1 MKQAPS
7 LLDSAADS
15 TPGRSY
21 IQDVFGALGRER
33 IDYALLRGCV
43 ALVAAPGTQE
53 IDVLVAPRQLS
64 RLTDVLIQRGF
75 ATLPAWGHAPHHFF
89 MAYDSDTDTWWKLD
103 VVTDLRYGPNR
114 AIQVGDVESW
124 LRRSSP
130 NHLLSPE
137 DEFISLLLHG
147 LLDRSAFKPEH
158 QARLAV
164 LRSHFEKHQK
174 AGRRAVYA
182 VERWLAPSL
191 TWNTVNRAIETQDWD
206 LLIQHRS
213 ALFRQLL
220 WRDPLMTSG
229 RYLSGVSLRFIRPVL
244 IAFRSRGWT
253 VALVG
258 PDGAGKSTLA
268 RALTEERP
276 LRARQIYMG
285 INRDAV
291 NTGLAGTRWMERHRE
306 PLRKSAQSRA
316 KSSLSGLAIVN
327 RLVDQWYRLAVACFH
342 RMRGRL
348 VIFDRYVYDPRTG
361 GRTLM
366 AGRNLRQRWLRATA
380 PIPDLVVLLDAPAQV
395 LHQRKGEHTPDRL
408 ERMRSAYLGLR
419 EEFPQTIVVDATQDA
434 DTVKKTV
441 IALIWR
447 RMSGRSSSLH
457 NSS

>member
-1 MKQAPS
+1 
-7 LLDSAADS
+7 
-15 TPGRSY
+15 
-21 IQDVFGALGRER
+21 
-33 IDYALLRGCV
+33 
-43 ALVAAPGTQE
+43 
-53 IDVLVAPRQLS
+53 
-64 RLTDVLIQRGF
+64 
-75 ATLPAWGHAPHHFF
+75 
-89 MAYDSDTDTWWKLD
+89 
-103 VVTDLRYGPNR
+103 
-114 AIQVGDVESW
+114 
-124 LRRSSP
+124 
-130 NHLLSPE
+130 
-137 DEFISLLLHG
+137 
-147 LLDRSAFKPEH
+147 
-158 QARLAV
+158 
-164 LRSHFEKHQK
+164 
-174 AGRRAVYA
+174 
-182 VERWLAPSL
+182 
-191 TWNTVNRAIETQDWD
+191 
-206 LLIQHRS
+206 
-213 ALFRQLL
+213 
-220 WRDPLMTSG
+220 
-229 RYLSGVSLRFIRPVL
+229 
-244 IAFRSRGWT
+244 
-253 VALVG
+253 
-258 PDGAGKSTLA
+258 
-268 RALTEERP
+268 
-276 LRARQIYMG
+276 MG

-434 DTVKKTV
+434 DTVRKTV